1 MALGILG
8 RKKGMTQVFR
18 DDGRIIPVT
27 VIEAGPC
34 TVLQVKTK
42 EKDGYEAVQLGFYD
56 RKEKGVSKPELG
68 KFKKLKIAPKRFVKE
83 IRTTADQKYEV
94 GQEFKVD
101 IFAAGDAVDVTG
113 TSIGKGFQGGMK
125 RWHWKGGKETHGS
138 TSHRRPGSIGS
149 TTTPGRVIKGHHL
162 PGRMGGD
169 TVTTQNLEVVK
180 IDPENNIIVLEGSV
194 PGPDDSL
201 LIIKKAKKRAKAKI
215 PQLIVTKE
223 KMEKSSKA
231 AGVKKE
237 AKK

>member
-1 MALGILG
+1 MSLGILG

-18 DDGRIIPVT
+18 DDGRVIPVT
-27 VIEAGPC
+27 VVEAGPC

-42 EKDGYEAVQLGFYD
+42 AKDGYEAVQIGFCEK
-56 RKEKGVSKPELG
+56 KERLMRKPELG
-68 KFKKLKIAPKRFVKE
+68 KFKKINVTPKRFIKE
-83 IRTTADQKYEV
+83 IRTAADEKFEV
-94 GQEFKVD
+94 GQELKVD

-149 TTTPGRVIKGHHL
+149 TTTPGRVIRGHHL

-180 IDPENNIIVLEGSV
+180 VDLENNLIVLEGSV
-194 PGPDDSL
+194 PGPDNSL
-201 LIIKKAKKRAKAKI
+201 LMIKKAKKRAKAKI
-215 PQLIVTKE
+215 PQIVIIKE
-223 KMEKSSKA
+223 KKEKS
-231 AGVKKE
+231 KKE
-237 AKK
+237 APGGKGKK